1 MVGAM
6 NLDVVRLTELI
17 ALARGRGAT
26 DLHAGTGDAP
36 ALRINGRITALDVPP
51 LESTALEAFLEGALG
66 RSRGQ
71 HWKEHGS
78 ADVACREGIGAPY
91 RLHAYATMS
100 GTRLALRFLAGEIP
114 ALEDL
119 ALPTV
124 VTSLA
129 RRTNGLIVF
138 TGPTGSGKTTALA
151 ALIDRIN
158 RTTERVIVTVED
170 PVEYVH
176 RPARS
181 VISHCEVGRDV
192 PDYAAS
198 IRGFMRADPD
208 VILVG
213 EMRDRATMEAALSAA
228 ETGHLVL
235 TTLHTSD
242 AAQTIDRI
250 IDAFAGDSQAQIR
263 TQLASTL
270 LAVISL
276 RLVPLRNG
284 EGRIASS
291 EVLIGTDAVRAMIRE
306 GKTHQ
311 LRNAI
316 ATGRASGMRTLET
329 SLSELVV
336 RGTIAL
342 DAARLVANRPAEVR
356 DLERV
361 AG

>member
-1 MVGAM
+1 MS
-6 NLDVVRLTELI
+6 LDILRLTELI

-26 DLHAGTGDAP
+26 DLHVGTGAAP
-36 ALRINGRITALDVPP
+36 ALRINGRITLLDVPP
-51 LESTALEAFLEGALG
+51 LETVALEAFLEGVLLPG
-66 RSRGQ
+66 RGE
-71 HWKEHGS
+71 HWKAHGS
-78 ADVACREGIGAPY
+78 ADVACRQGIGAPY
-91 RLHAYATMS
+91 RLHAYATLS
-100 GTRLALRFLAGEIP
+100 GTRLAFRFLAGEIP

-119 ALPTV
+119 ALPPV
-124 VTSLA
+124 VTDLA
-129 RRTNGLIVF
+129 ARTSGLIVF
-138 TGPTGSGKTTALA
+138 TGPAGSGKTTAMA

-158 RTTERVIVTVED
+158 RMTERVILTVED

-181 VISHCEVGRDV
+181 VISHCEIGRDV
-192 PDYAAS
+192 PDYAAA
-198 IRGFMRADPD
+198 IRSFMRADPD
-208 VILVG
+208 VILIG

-235 TTLHTSD
+235 TTLHTTD
-242 AAQTIDRI
+242 AAQTVDRI
-250 IDAFAGDSQAQIR
+250 IDAFAGDHQDQIR

-270 LAVISL
+270 LAVIAL

-284 EGRIASS
+284 EGRIATS

-316 ATGRASGMRTLET
+316 STGRASGMRTIET

-336 RGTIAL
+336 RGTITL
-342 DAARLVANRPAEVR
+342 DAARLVASRPAEVR
-356 DLERV
+356 DLERA